1 LLPPFAK
8 GRAGVGFWREWRT
21 AVSSEET
28 VVDAAS
34 LGFDAERLKR
44 LPELVQHGITEG
56 MFPAAVYRVLRR
68 GRIVAQGALGMAQ
81 PDANPPVAATLATV
95 FDMASISKPFA
106 ATLLLKCVERG
117 DLHLGQPIGDFLP
130 EAGDSPVGKVSL
142 RQIATHVSGLPPW
155 RPLYQGTDSALTQI
169 FATPLE
175 HEPGTHYAY
184 SDLGYILLG
193 EIVARVGGEPLN
205 VLAQKQ
211 IFTPLGMTRTTYCP
225 PREWH
230 PQIAATANCGW
241 RKDQVLVGE
250 VHDANAHS
258 MGGVSGHA
266 GLFSNVLDLT
276 RFALAFQYPEE
287 AAAQGIP
294 PLLGRLARRLAQ
306 ERQIAPEI
314 GGHSIGW
321 FTPPNGMLPCAD
333 LLSPRTFGHTGFT
346 GTLLMFDPEHELTL
360 MLLTNHVYTTRTGLL
375 TLRRQ
380 LANAVAGALTGS

>member
-1 LLPPFAK
+1 L
-8 GRAGVGFWREWRT
+8 EIE
-21 AVSSEET
+21 AVVADVAT
-28 VVDAAS
+28 
-34 LGFDAERLKR
+34 LGFDAGRLQRLNALVERG
-44 LPELVQHGITEG
+44 VTEE

-81 PDANPPVAATLATV
+81 PDASPLRPTTIETV

-106 ATLLLKCVERG
+106 ATLLLQCVERG

-130 EAGDSPVGKVSL
+130 EAGDSPVAKLSL

-155 RPLYQGTDSALTQI
+155 RPLYQGTGSALMQI
-169 FATPLE
+169 CSTPLD

-193 EIVARVGGEPLN
+193 EIVARVGGKTLDA
-205 VLAQKQ
+205 LAQER
-211 IFTPLGMTRTTYCP
+211 IFTPLGMTRTAYCP
-225 PREWH
+225 PADWH

-241 RKDQVLVGE
+241 RKDQILVGE

-258 MGGVSGHA
+258 LNGVSGHA
-266 GLFSNVLDLT
+266 GLFSNVPDLT
-276 RFALAFQYPEE
+276 RFALALQHPEVAE
-287 AAAQGIP
+287 TYGIP
-294 PLLGRLARRLAQ
+294 PVLAPLTRRLAQ

-321 FTPPNGMLPCAD
+321 FTPPNGMLPFGD

-346 GTLLMFDPEHELTL
+346 GTLLMFDPQNELTL
-360 MLLTNHVYTTRTGLL
+360 MLLTNSVYTPKAGLL
-375 TLRRQ
+375 TLRRHF
-380 LANAVAGALTGS
+380 ANAVAGALI